1 MEARLMST
9 TTAPDFIHRFEP
21 GDASRPPLLLLHGTG
36 GNEGDL
42 LPFGQLVAP
51 GSALLSPRGQV
62 LENGMPRFF
71 RRLAEGVFDEDD
83 LRHRTDELAAFTR
96 AAGERYGIG
105 APVALGFSNGAN
117 IAAALLLRHPGLLRG
132 AALLRAMVPLQDA
145 PAGRLDGTKVLLLSG
160 TADPIVA
167 AENST
172 QLAGILREAGAAV
185 THRELPLGHGLSQMD
200 AVLTRD
206 WIAAL

>member
-1 MEARLMST
+1 MST
-9 TTAPDFIHRFEP
+9 TTTPDFIHRFEP
-21 GDASRPPLLLLHGTG
+21 ATGDAAAARPPLLLLHGTG
-36 GNEGDL
+36 GNEADL
-42 LPFGQLVAP
+42 LPFGRLVAP

-71 RRLAEGVFDEDD
+71 RRMAEGVFDEEDVRRRADD
-83 LRHRTDELAAFTR
+83 LAAFTR
-96 AAGERYGIG
+96 AARERYGLA

-160 TADPIVA
+160 TADPIVPP
-167 AENST
+167 ENSA
-172 QLAGILREAGAAV
+172 QLAGILRDAGAEV

-200 AVLTRD
+200 AVLARD